1 MRWIYDR
8 HYHQCDFKHTQICYL
23 HLYMTHTNY
32 SYFCILKKCERLYY
46 RAAYRAKECT
56 ISVYLKVSVC
66 AVRDYLYYASNGL
79 SLARTNQR

>member
-1 MRWIYDR
+1 MLSAFIYDS
-8 HYHQCDFKHTQICYL
+8 YKLLIL
-23 HLYMTHTNY
+23 LYSEKM
-32 SYFCILKKCERLYY
+32 CERLYY